1 MEEDDDEK
9 DNEENDGEEK
19 EDNDDDDDDDE
30 DEDVNDDEE
39 ENDEDDEDEKDD
51 DEVEEDAEEM
61 MMMMTIWV
69 YGGSTLANTTD
80 RTREE
85 SIPQNPSS
93 PSLAKQKKC
102 WPPQQCKNQL
112 KWASRPL
119 ILPKQTELELG
130 LPSIREFFK
139 IPSFRTF
146 PCHCQNCNGKFSLF
160 NRGQVA
166 YVRMLEYELPI
177 LDSFNLVR
185 HVVQFWHGSNNRTS
199 LKYIS
204 SGWTSNLS

>member
-19 EDNDDDDDDDE
+19 EDNDDDDDDEDE

-51 DEVEEDAEEM
+51 DEVEEDAEEMMMMMMM

-93 PSLAKQKKC
+93 PSLAKQKKMLT
-102 WPPQQCKNQL
+102 PPTMQKSIEMGISAPNTAKADGTPAGTTQHS
-112 KWASRPL
+112 W
-119 ILPKQTELELG
+119 IL
-130 LPSIREFFK
+130 
-139 IPSFRTF
+139 
-146 PCHCQNCNGKFSLF
+146 QN
-160 NRGQVA
+160 
-166 YVRMLEYELPI
+166 P
-177 LDSFNLVR
+177 
-185 HVVQFWHGSNNRTS
+185 
-199 LKYIS
+199 
-204 SGWTSNLS
+204 